1 MGDLCAGRVVIVT
14 GAGRGIGR
22 AEALGFAAEGAKVV
36 VADIGVELD
45 GTNAVA
51 SVGQAVVD
59 EIVAM
64 GGEAVLS
71 TADVGDP
78 AGARAIFDAAVDTFG
93 GLDVI
98 VNNAGILRDKMIF
111 NMDEEDFDSVIR
123 VHLKGAFNL
132 NRLGAIYWRGRQ
144 KDGVENAARIINT
157 TSPAGLYGNVGQ
169 QNYSAAKAGIA
180 AMTIGLARELGRY
193 GVTANA
199 ISPGART
206 RMTATI
212 ARPSAKRESENDG
225 PDLRS
230 PENVAPLVVW
240 LGSFESKGITAQVFE
255 VGGGRISVAEGWRQ
269 GPTVERRAMWNT
281 ADLGPLVSDMVSKA
295 YQVPVPGAPR
305 EPGEAEGGRP

>member
-45 GTNAVA
+45 GSGATA

-59 EIVAM
+59 EIKAL
-64 GGEAVLS
+64 GGEAALS
-71 TADVGDP
+71 TADVGDSK
-78 AGARAIFDAAVDTFG
+78 GAQEIFDLAVEGFG
-93 GLDVI
+93 GIDVI

-111 NMDEEDFDSVIR
+111 NMDESDFDAVIR
-123 VHLKGAFNL
+123 VHLKGTFNL
-132 NRLGAIYWRGRQ
+132 NRLGAIYWRDRNKEGL
-144 KDGVENAARIINT
+144 ENDARIINT
-157 TSPAGLYGNVGQ
+157 SSPAGLYGNVGQ
-169 QNYSAAKAGIA
+169 QNYSAAKAGSA
-180 AMTIGLARELGRY
+180 AMVIGLARELGRY

-206 RMTATI
+206 RMTDSI
-212 ARPSAKRESENDG
+212 PRPGNPAPVPTEG

-230 PENVAPLVVW
+230 PENVAPLVIW
-240 LGSFESKGITAQVFE
+240 LGSAESKGVTGQVFE
-255 VGGGRISVAEGWRQ
+255 VGGGRIAVAEGYRH
-269 GPTVERRAMWNT
+269 GPEVTSEATWNPSE
-281 ADLGPLVSDMVSKA
+281 LGPLVTKIVSEA

-305 EPGEAEGGRP
+305 QSSN